1 MLNIIDFQ
9 IMQARL
15 YQASASNIL
24 RLKQEA
30 LLYYKTKIGYTLAK
44 QHDSICIDVAIRNGG
59 YPTGNWVT
67 FKMMTEFEV
76 DMHIKAA
83 HELINS
89 EIRKQEYELNTYSQA
104 ERILFHPTKAFS
116 RDQILYTN
124 PKNETLSV
132 DDLLRVT
139 KYSIAVAEIT
149 DPGEENWELASA
161 SITIFQ
167 CIEAALNNQ
176 DQPMPISKKLHIA
189 NGFLSTIVKR
199 SVKNSDTKKGI
210 TIASTLIDLVID
222 FFAGV

>member
-15 YQASASNIL
+15 YQASRSQDLL
-24 RLKQEA
+24 RKQNA
-30 LLYYKTKIGYTLAK
+30 LVDYLSKIGYWLDK
-44 QHDSICIDVAIRNGG
+44 KHESIFKEVARKNGA
-59 YPTGNWVT
+59 YPTDYKIS
-67 FKMMTEFEV
+67 FYLMTESEV
-76 DMHIKAA
+76 NMHIKAA

-124 PKNETLSV
+124 LKNETLSV

-139 KYSIAVAEIT
+139 KYSIAVAEIR
-149 DPGEENWELASA
+149 DPEDENWELASA

-167 CIEAALNNQ
+167 CIEASLNNQ

-189 NGFLSTIVKR
+189 NGFLSTIAKG

-222 FFAGV
+222 FFAGA